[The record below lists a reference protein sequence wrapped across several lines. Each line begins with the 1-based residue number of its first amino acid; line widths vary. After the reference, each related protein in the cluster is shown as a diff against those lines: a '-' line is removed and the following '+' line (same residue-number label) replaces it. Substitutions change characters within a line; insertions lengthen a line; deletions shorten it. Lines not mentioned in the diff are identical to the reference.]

1 MRHTHG
7 CEPRNP
13 YNMIIQENHAANRA
27 NSIISYSVGSVA
39 TFPNSCHLPTKR

>member
-13 YNMIIQENHAANRA
+13 YDMIIQENHAANGA
-27 NSIISYSVGSVA
+27 YLYYI
-39 TFPNSCHLPTKR
+39 TFG